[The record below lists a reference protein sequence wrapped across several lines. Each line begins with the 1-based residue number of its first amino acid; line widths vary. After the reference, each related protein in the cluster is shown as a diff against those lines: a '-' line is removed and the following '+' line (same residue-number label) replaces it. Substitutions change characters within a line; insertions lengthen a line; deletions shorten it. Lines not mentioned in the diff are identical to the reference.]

1 MLRVSNIL
9 SLSLQSDKKDISS
22 MSHSVNLVLGTLKVM
37 GENRE
42 RTYLKN
48 SNNADEII
56 QKIENYQKEN
66 IVSSWI
72 CKREKQD
79 RNLSKGDFHTTVV
92 KPLIHALIEEMKTAF
107 NISNLPVLNAFLK
120 LDSQGIDNESPVK

>member
-1 MLRVSNIL
+1 
-9 SLSLQSDKKDISS
+9 

-66 IVSSWI
+66 IVSS
-72 CKREKQD
+72 
-79 RNLSKGDFHTTVV
+79 
-92 KPLIHALIEEMKTAF
+92 
-107 NISNLPVLNAFLK
+107 
-120 LDSQGIDNESPVK
+120 

>member
-1 MLRVSNIL
+1 
-9 SLSLQSDKKDISS
+9 

-56 QKIENYQKEN
+56 QKIANYSK
-66 IVSSWI
+66 I

>member
-42 RTYLKN
+42 TTYSKKF
-48 SNNADEII
+48 NNADEII
-56 QKIENYQKEN
+56 QKIENYQK
-66 IVSSWI
+66 
-72 CKREKQD
+72 
-79 RNLSKGDFHTTVV
+79 
-92 KPLIHALIEEMKTAF
+92 
-107 NISNLPVLNAFLK
+107 
-120 LDSQGIDNESPVK
+120 